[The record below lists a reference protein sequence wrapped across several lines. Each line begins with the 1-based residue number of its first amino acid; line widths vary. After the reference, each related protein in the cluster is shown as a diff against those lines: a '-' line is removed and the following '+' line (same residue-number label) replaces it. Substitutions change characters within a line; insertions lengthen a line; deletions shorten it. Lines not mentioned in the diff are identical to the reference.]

1 MLTIIGKQ
9 FRKPS
14 GFLGKI
20 ISRIMIKGNRSEYDK
35 IIPELHIRQN
45 DRIMEIGYGH
55 GAGVDR
61 IASNYDCF
69 VDGIDFSELMFR
81 EATRRNKKH
90 IKNKKVVL
98 HFGDLLT
105 SVIAPNYYDKVFC
118 LNVIYFWDKLEE
130 PFLKINTMLNEGGTL
145 CMFMAHRDY
154 LKNVKFAKD
163 GIFNKYA
170 IDEVVD
176 KLEFAGFK
184 DIGYHLDNV
193 GYVIKGRK

>member
-1 MLTIIGKQ
+1 MLTIIGNQ

-35 IIPELHIRQN
+35 IIPELHITQN

-69 VDGIDFSELMFR
+69 VEGIDFSNLMFI

-98 HFGDLLT
+98 YFGDLLT
-105 SVIAPNYYDKVFC
+105 SEMKPNYYDKVFC

-130 PFLKINTMLNEGGTL
+130 PFSKIKAMLKEGGTL
-145 CMFMAHRDY
+145 CMYMAHRDF
-154 LKNVKFAKD
+154 LKKVKFTKD

-170 IDEVVD
+170 IEEVVE
-176 KLEFAGFK
+176 KLGLAGFK
-184 DIGYHLDNV
+184 DIGYQLDNV